1 MARTDLY
8 FKVELDH
15 NEEERLERV
24 VAEIDRWIRKVY
36 GVRSV
41 EFTNAVSRSEGVDQA
56 DYRPNRFR

>member
-24 VAEIDRWIRKVY
+24 VAEIDRRIRKVY

-41 EFTNAVSRSEGVDQA
+41 EFTNAVSRSEGVG
-56 DYRPNRFR
+56 